1 MLTRIPSIAFLAA
14 LCLYGFFSPFR
25 TRVASPF
32 FLAGVATFLLLAVKW
47 IAFAAG
53 FSEFESPHGLNPV
66 WRWPALLAD
75 YLQLLPAAAG
85 WGLTASAALAVAAAV
100 WMRRAREMLLPVSW
114 AFTAMG
120 LLLATREHYEARYL
134 VYVLIALPLV
144 VAIGLKLLASGRI
157 LHRVLTALAGL
168 SIGMSAVALG
178 NIDAGLLG
186 TRQAATYLG
195 SLERSGNILL
205 VTPFDTDIMFH
216 YRAGPKLH
224 ERQFIRGDRTL
235 VVRLPDY
242 AKAQQ
247 KITGKRI
254 ASIEEFLGLLRAGR
268 VRYFAT
274 CLDDRGRTCQR
285 EEELVAHQLANRASG
300 PFRRLAEFPVRVESN
315 LSCSLFLWEFLEE
328 PAPGRSE
335 LPVVIPTASMVLD
348 SLGEY

>member
-14 LCLYGFFSPFR
+14 LCLYGFLTPFR
-25 TRVASPF
+25 RRVTSPF
-32 FLAGVATFLLLAVKW
+32 FLAGLATFLLLAVKW
-47 IAFAAG
+47 IAFAAR

-66 WRWPALLAD
+66 SRWPALLAD
-75 YLQLLPAAAG
+75 YFQLLPAAAG
-85 WGLTASAALAVAAAV
+85 WGLTASAALALAAAV
-100 WMRRAREMLLPVSW
+100 WMRSTREMLLPVTW
-114 AFTAMG
+114 AVTAMG

-134 VYVLIALPLV
+134 VYVLIALPLA
-144 VAIGLKLLASGRI
+144 VAIGLKFASGRI
-157 LHRVLTALAGL
+157 LPSVLTALAGL
-168 SIGMSAVALG
+168 SIGMSALALG

-195 SLERSGNILL
+195 GLERSGNVLL
-205 VTPFDTDIMFH
+205 VTPFDTDIMFQ
-216 YRAGPKLH
+216 YRAEAKGH

-254 ASIEEFLGLLRAGR
+254 ASIEDFVGLLRSGR

-274 CLDDRGRTCQR
+274 CFDDRGRTCQR

-300 PFRRLAEFPVRVESN
+300 PFRRLAEFPVRVEST
-315 LSCSLFLWEFLEE
+315 LSCSMFLWEFLEE